1 MSRVVKAKDAV
12 VARDLRET
20 YGAGESQVTALN
32 NASIRVG
39 VSKFLAIMGPSG
51 SGKSTLMQC
60 LAGLDSI
67 DSGNITIGGIDI
79 TSLNDRDLTRLRRE
93 HVGFIFQHFNLVST
107 LTAEQNIML
116 PMKLAKRQVDQELFN
131 NVVERLGIKSRLS
144 HKPHEMSGGQQQR
157 VAIARALVAQPT
169 VIFADEPTGN
179 LDSVSS
185 SEVLR
190 FLRDSV
196 DVFGQT
202 VIMVTHDPIA
212 ATYADETILLA
223 DGRITAT
230 LVSPTV
236 EQVVAALQEVE

>member
-1 MSRVVKAKDAV
+1 MSRVVKATEAV
-12 VARDLRET
+12 AARDLRKT

-67 DSGNITIGGIDI
+67 DSGNIKIGGIDI

>member
-12 VARDLRET
+12 VARDLRKT

-116 PMKLAKRQVDQELFN
+116 PMKLAKRHADQELFN

>member
-12 VARDLRET
+12 VARDLRKT

-39 VSKFLAIMGPSG
+39 VSKFLAILGPSG
-51 SGKSTLMQC
+51 SGISTLMQC

-67 DSGNITIGGIDI
+67 DSGNIKIGGIDI

-93 HVGFIFQHFNLVST
+93 HVGFIFQHFNLVS
-107 LTAEQNIML
+107 
-116 PMKLAKRQVDQELFN
+116 
-131 NVVERLGIKSRLS
+131 KSRLS

>member
-1 MSRVVKAKDAV
+1 MSRVVKAKVAV
-12 VARDLRET
+12 VAQDLRKT

-67 DSGNITIGGIDI
+67 DSGNIKIGGIDI

>member
-12 VARDLRET
+12 VARGLRKT

-39 VSKFLAIMGPSG
+39 VSKFLASMEPSG
-51 SGKSTLMQC
+51 SCKSTLMQC

-67 DSGNITIGGIDI
+67 DSGNIKIGGIDI

>member
-1 MSRVVKAKDAV
+1 M
-12 VARDLRET
+12 
-20 YGAGESQVTALN
+20 TALN

-67 DSGNITIGGIDI
+67 DSGNIKIGGIDI

>member
-12 VARDLRET
+12 VAQGLRKT

-67 DSGNITIGGIDI
+67 DSGNIKIGGIDI

-236 EQVVAALQEVE
+236 GQVVAALQEVE